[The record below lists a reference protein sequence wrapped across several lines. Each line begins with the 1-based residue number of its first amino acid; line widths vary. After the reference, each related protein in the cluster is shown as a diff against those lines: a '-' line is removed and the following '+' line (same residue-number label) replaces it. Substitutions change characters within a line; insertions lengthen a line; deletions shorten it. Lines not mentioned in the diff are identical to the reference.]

1 MRIGIDARNL
11 VTRLTGIGRYVL
23 RFSQHLVE
31 AGHDVRLYLPEP
43 PGNDLGEAGAATVE
57 VAAYR
62 GALPRTVWGQTVLP
76 RLARRDAV
84 DVFWGPAHRLPPGLP
99 GSMPRVLTVHD
110 LVWLKA
116 PQTMHARTLVGE
128 KLFFARSLRKAHVIC
143 ADSAATATDIREAFP
158 GLTCPV
164 VTVYPGADS
173 LPARSGEA
181 VLERY
186 GIDRPFAL
194 FVGTLEPRK
203 NLARLLEAYA
213 RLRPEARSRCMLV
226 IAGGRGWE
234 SSTLSAPA
242 RKGEGQS
249 GVRFLDYVGDDDLAV
264 LYRACRFLV
273 LPSLY
278 EGFGLPIV
286 EANACGAPVLTSNL
300 SCMPEVAGEAAVY
313 VDPLDVGSIA
323 DGFARLALD
332 DGLHA
337 GLAGRARANAARF
350 DWRRSTQ
357 QLVAAFQEAARLRGK
372 A

>member
-1 MRIGIDARNL
+1 
-11 VTRLTGIGRYVL
+11 
-23 RFSQHLVE
+23 
-31 AGHDVRLYLPEP
+31 
-43 PGNDLGEAGAATVE
+43 
-57 VAAYR
+57 
-62 GALPRTVWGQTVLP
+62 
-76 RLARRDAV
+76 
-84 DVFWGPAHRLPPGLP
+84 
-99 GSMPRVLTVHD
+99 
-110 LVWLKA
+110 
-116 PQTMHARTLVGE
+116 
-128 KLFFARSLRKAHVIC
+128 
-143 ADSAATATDIREAFP
+143 
-158 GLTCPV
+158 
-164 VTVYPGADS
+164 
-173 LPARSGEA
+173 
-181 VLERY
+181 
-186 GIDRPFAL
+186 
-194 FVGTLEPRK
+194 
-203 NLARLLEAYA
+203 
-213 RLRPEARSRCMLV
+213 MLV

-234 SSTLSAPA
+234 GSILSAPA

-249 GVRFLDYVGDDDLAV
+249 GVRFLDYVDDDDLAV

-332 DGLHA
+332 DRLHA